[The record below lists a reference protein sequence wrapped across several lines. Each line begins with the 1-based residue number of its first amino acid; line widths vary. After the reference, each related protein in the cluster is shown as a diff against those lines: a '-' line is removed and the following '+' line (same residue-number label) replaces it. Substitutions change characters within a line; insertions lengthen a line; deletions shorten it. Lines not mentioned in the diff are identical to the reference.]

1 MTDLILAGLALLFA
15 ARGFARGAGRPLIE
29 TAGIAIAVIAGSTSR
44 TALGGDASSTALL
57 AGIVI
62 AAGIMLASVAGSG
75 ALVDESAPTPVDRL
89 GGLAAGLLE
98 GAVLA
103 AGIALL
109 AGEPSLPVPNGLA
122 PDPLDGIVDGSALLR
137 FFRDEFLPATG
148 LLRGY

>member
-1 MTDLILAGLALLFA
+1 MTDLILVGLTLLFT

-29 TAGIAIAVIAGSTSR
+29 SAGFAVAVVAGATSR
-44 TALGGDASSTALL
+44 GALGGESSGTALL
-57 AGIVI
+57 ASIVI
-62 AAGIMLASVAGSG
+62 AAGIMLAAVAGSA
-75 ALVDESAPTPVDRL
+75 ALVDASEPTPVDRL

-98 GAVLA
+98 GAALA

-122 PDPLDGIVDGSALLR
+122 PDPLDGIVDGSGLLR

-148 LLRGY
+148 LLRGW